1 MNFKDLPTDI
11 QLYIFHINKQAD
23 KHNKQL
29 QHCMNEINFL
39 FHITRVYF
47 KYVKECIGVYVW
59 EHKLDYYYWIDL
71 EKSDSH
77 TLDGYSVPYLR
88 KKTDLIESIVR
99 NWVHPTK
106 NETTFQIG

>member
-1 MNFKDLPTDI
+1 MHLGFLMNILH
-11 QLYIFHINKQAD
+11 QLG
-23 KHNKQL
+23 QL
-29 QHCMNEINFL
+29 NLLLCSVCMNEINFL

-47 KYVKECIGVYVW
+47 KYVKECIGVDVW

-99 NWVHPTK
+99 NWGHPTK
-106 NETTFQIG
+106 I